1 MFIFAGGELMEL
13 IDYVKDAKIENGVVI
28 NNMVLRLVNT
38 DVLFDYAGMNPA
50 AARIL
55 DPRNLMAIQPT
66 EILIDDKHATKQTAN
81 HELNEYQML
90 IDNPSLSYWEVH
102 TALMKAANT
111 TQNLSIDV
119 TETKT
124 MKKFERK
131 SVSLITRKS
140 AKGEDEV
147 LITTPNFDRG
157 CDRVTPTG
165 GMIDNYQKNPVIMWL
180 HDYKGE
186 TPAAGIP
193 VAKCPYLRVTEEG
206 IISGPPQFLEGDPFA
221 DRVKNAWNRG
231 FIKTASIGFAP
242 IEYET
247 NEKGGTDYKK
257 WELLEWSLV
266 PIPMN
271 AEAMRIA
278 KDIGEDLI
286 EKPIQPKQYTQAQLS
301 DIIDELKCAVTNVG
315 LSYDNEIELKRI
327 ILGITQELIIADA
340 KAGGDIPVKNNTPP
354 KNNGV
359 QELITKILGK

>member
-1 MFIFAGGELMEL
+1 VEL
-13 IDYVKDAKIENGVVI
+13 IDYVKDSKIENGVVI

-111 TQNLSIDV
+111 TQNLSIDT

-124 MKKFERK
+124 MKKFIRK
-131 SVSLITRKS
+131 ALAVTIRDNN
-140 AKGEDEV
+140 GIEEIV
-147 LITTPNFDRG
+147 LNSGKPDRG
-157 CDRVTPTG
+157 GDRVFPKGVDTS
-165 GMIDNYQKNPVIMWL
+165 DWQKNNVVMWL

-193 VAKCPYLRVTEEG
+193 LGTGSYIKATEDG
-206 IISGPPQFLEGDPFA
+206 LITGPIRWLENDVFV
-221 DRVKNAWNRG
+221 DRVRNAWNQRVL
-231 FIKTASIGFAP
+231 KSVSIGFQP
-242 IEYET
+242 SFTPEDT
-247 NEKGGTDYKK
+247 KSNEFGGYDYLKCK
-257 WELLEWSLV
+257 LLEYSIV
-266 PIPMN
+266 PIPMD
-271 AEAMRIA
+271 ADALRIG
-278 KDIGEDLI
+278 KEFPDLL